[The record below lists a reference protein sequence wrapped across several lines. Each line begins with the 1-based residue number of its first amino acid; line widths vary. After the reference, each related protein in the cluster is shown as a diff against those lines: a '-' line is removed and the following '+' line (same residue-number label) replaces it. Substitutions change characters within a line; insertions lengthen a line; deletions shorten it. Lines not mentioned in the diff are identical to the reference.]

1 MYVDKNEAGR
11 RTQAERRAATR
22 RALLDAARSLFAER
36 GYHGT
41 AAEEIVRRAGV
52 TRGALYHHFEDKK
65 DLFRVV
71 VDEMEDEIDGKIE
84 EAERAEPVLPAAVMA
99 GYRAF
104 VDAVLDPGMRRAFF
118 LDGPSVL
125 GWEWREIDARHA
137 VGKIEEGIEALIAE
151 GFVEPQPVGPLAR
164 LINGALLEAAFFV
177 AASDDPEAARDE
189 VWGGMERLVGGLMN
203 RRSTPG
209 GATIKSRRTR
219 TPEGVSGE
227 VPVEGGSD
235 E

>member
-1 MYVDKNEAGR
+1 MNVNRDGNRR

-22 RALLDAARSLFAER
+22 RALLEAARRLFSEK

-41 AAEEIVRRAGV
+41 AAEEIVRQAGL

-71 VDEMEDEIDGKIE
+71 VDEMESEIDEAIE
-84 EAERAEPVLPAAVMA
+84 RAERAEDRLPEAVMA

-104 VDAVLDPGMRRAFF
+104 VDAVLDPEMRRTFF
-118 LDGPSVL
+118 VDGPSVL

-137 VGKIEEGIEALIAE
+137 VGKIEEGLEALIAE
-151 GFVEPQPVGPLAR
+151 GYIEPQPVKPLAR

-177 AASDDPEAARDE
+177 ATSEDPEAARDE
-189 VWGGMERLVGGLMN
+189 AWSAMERLVSGLM
-203 RRSTPG
+203 RRGCSAQG
-209 GATIKSRRTR
+209 
-219 TPEGVSGE
+219 
-227 VPVEGGSD
+227 
-235 E
+235 

>member
-1 MYVDKNEAGR
+1 MNVNEDVKRR

-22 RALLDAARSLFAER
+22 RALLDAARALFAEK

-41 AAEEIVRRAGV
+41 AAEEIVRRAGL

-71 VDEMEDEIDGKIE
+71 VDEMESEIDEEIE
-84 EAERAEPVLPAAVMA
+84 KAERAEARLPEAVMA

-104 VDAVLDPGMRRAFF
+104 VDAVLDPEMKRTFF

-137 VGKIEEGIEALIAE
+137 VGKIEEGLDALIAE
-151 GFVEPQPVGPLAR
+151 GYIEPQPVGPLAR

-189 VWGGMERLVGGLMN
+189 AWGAMERLVGGLMR
-203 RRSTPG
+203 RRSP
-209 GATIKSRRTR
+209 AQR
-219 TPEGVSGE
+219 
-227 VPVEGGSD
+227 
-235 E
+235 

>member
-1 MYVDKNEAGR
+1 MDVSSNDKGR
-11 RTQAERRAATR
+11 RTQAQRRATTT
-22 RALLDAARSLFAER
+22 RALLDAARSLFAEK

-41 AAEEIVRRAGV
+41 AAEEIVRRAGL

-71 VDEMEDEIDGKIE
+71 VDEMEGEIDEEIE
-84 EAERAEPVLPAAVMA
+84 AAERAQSGLPEAVMA

-104 VDAVLDPGMRRAFF
+104 VDAVLDPEMRRTFF

-137 VGKIEEGIEALIAE
+137 VGKIEEGLEALIAE

-164 LINGALLEAAFFV
+164 LINGTLLEAAFFV
-177 AASDDPEAARDE
+177 AASEDPEAARDE
-189 VWGGMERLVGGLMN
+189 VWGAMERLVGGLLKG
-203 RRSTPG
+203 RST
-209 GATIKSRRTR
+209 AQK
-219 TPEGVSGE
+219 
-227 VPVEGGSD
+227 
-235 E
+235 

>member
-1 MYVDKNEAGR
+1 MDVSSDDKGR
-11 RTQAERRAATR
+11 RTQAQRRATTR
-22 RALLDAARSLFAER
+22 RALLDAARSLFAEK

-41 AAEEIVRRAGV
+41 AAEEIVGRAGL

-71 VDEMEDEIDGKIE
+71 VDEMEGEIDEEIE
-84 EAERAEPVLPAAVMA
+84 AAERAQSGLPEAVMA

-104 VDAVLDPGMRRAFF
+104 IDAVLDPEMRRTFF

-137 VGKIEEGIEALIAE
+137 VGKIEEGLEALIAQ

-164 LINGALLEAAFFV
+164 LINGTLLEAAFFV
-177 AASDDPEAARDE
+177 AASEDPEAARDE
-189 VWGGMERLVGGLMN
+189 VWGAMERLVGGLM
-203 RRSTPG
+203 RRSS
-209 GATIKSRRTR
+209 AQR
-219 TPEGVSGE
+219 
-227 VPVEGGSD
+227 
-235 E
+235 

>member
-1 MYVDKNEAGR
+1 MNVNEKEKGR

-22 RALLDAARSLFAER
+22 GALLDSARSMFAER

-41 AAEEIVRRAGV
+41 AAEEIVQRAGL

-71 VDEMEDEIDGKIE
+71 VDQMEGAIDEEIE
-84 EAERAEPVLPAAVMA
+84 EAERAASSLPEAVMA

-104 VDAVLDPGMRRAFF
+104 IDAVLDPEMRRTFF

-137 VGKIEEGIEALIAE
+137 VGKIEEGLEALIAE
-151 GFVEPQPVGPLAR
+151 GFVEPQPVRPLAR

-177 AASDDPEAARDE
+177 AVSEDPEAARDE
-189 VWGGMERLVGGLMN
+189 AWGAMERLVGDLIN
-203 RRSTPG
+203 RRST
-209 GATIKSRRTR
+209 A
-219 TPEGVSGE
+219 
-227 VPVEGGSD
+227 
-235 E
+235 

>member
-1 MYVDKNEAGR
+1 MNVNEGAKGR
-11 RTQAERRAATR
+11 RTQAQRRAATR
-22 RALLDAARSLFAER
+22 RALLDAARSLFAEK
-36 GYHGT
+36 GYHET
-41 AAEEIVRRAGV
+41 AAEEIVRRAGL

-71 VDEMEDEIDGKIE
+71 VDEMEGEIDEEIE
-84 EAERAEPVLPAAVMA
+84 AAERAKASLPEAVMA

-104 VDAVLDPGMRRAFF
+104 VDAVLDPEMRRTFF

-137 VGKIEEGIEALIAE
+137 VAKIEEGLEALIAE

-177 AASDDPEAARDE
+177 AVSEDPKAARDE
-189 VWGGMERLVGGLMN
+189 AWGAMERLVGALVN
-203 RRSTPG
+203 NRSTAQG
-209 GATIKSRRTR
+209 
-219 TPEGVSGE
+219 
-227 VPVEGGSD
+227 
-235 E
+235 

>member
-1 MYVDKNEAGR
+1 MNVGEHDKGR
-11 RTQAERRAATR
+11 RTQAQRRASTR
-22 RALLDAARSLFAER
+22 RALLDAARSLFAEK

-41 AAEEIVRRAGV
+41 AAEEIASRAGL

-71 VDEMEDEIDGKIE
+71 VDEMEGEIDEEIE
-84 EAERAEPVLPAAVMA
+84 AAERAQSDLPRAVMA

-104 VDAVLDPGMRRAFF
+104 LDAVLDPEMRRTFF

-137 VGKIEEGIEALIAE
+137 VGKIEEGLESLIAE
-151 GFVEPQPVGPLAR
+151 GHMEPQPVKPLAR

-177 AASDDPEAARDE
+177 AASDDPGAARDE
-189 VWGGMERLVGGLMN
+189 AWGGMERLVGGLMN
-203 RRSTPG
+203 RRSSTQ
-209 GATIKSRRTR
+209 
-219 TPEGVSGE
+219 E
-227 VPVEGGSD
+227 
-235 E
+235 

>member
-1 MYVDKNEAGR
+1 MNVNEKEKGR

-22 RALLDAARSLFAER
+22 GALLDSARSLFAER

-41 AAEEIVRRAGV
+41 AAEEIVQRAGL

-71 VDEMEDEIDGKIE
+71 VDEMEGAIDEEIE
-84 EAERAEPVLPAAVMA
+84 EAERAASSLPKAVMA

-104 VDAVLDPGMRRAFF
+104 IDAVLDPEMRRTFF

-125 GWEWREIDARHA
+125 GWEWHEIDARHA
-137 VGKIEEGIEALIAE
+137 VAKIEEGLEALIAE

-177 AASDDPEAARDE
+177 ALSEDPEAARDE
-189 VWGGMERLVGGLMN
+189 AWGAMERLVGALVN
-203 RRSTPG
+203 RRSTAQG
-209 GATIKSRRTR
+209 
-219 TPEGVSGE
+219 
-227 VPVEGGSD
+227 
-235 E
+235 

>member
-1 MYVDKNEAGR
+1 MNVNSDGKGR
-11 RTQAERRAATR
+11 RTQAERTAATR

-41 AAEEIVRRAGV
+41 AAEEIVRRAGL

-71 VDEMEDEIDGKIE
+71 VDEMEGEIDEEIE
-84 EAERAEPVLPAAVMA
+84 AAERAQPGLPEAVMA

-104 VDAVLDPGMRRAFF
+104 IDAVLDPEMRRTFF

-137 VGKIEEGIEALIAE
+137 VGKIEEGLEALIAQ

-164 LINGALLEAAFFV
+164 LINGTLLEAAFFV
-177 AASDDPEAARDE
+177 AASEDPELARDE
-189 VWGGMERLVGGLMN
+189 VWGAMERLVGGLM
-203 RRSTPG
+203 RRPS
-209 GATIKSRRTR
+209 AQR
-219 TPEGVSGE
+219 
-227 VPVEGGSD
+227 
-235 E
+235 

>member
-1 MYVDKNEAGR
+1 MDVSSDDKGR
-11 RTQAERRAATR
+11 RTQAQRRATTR
-22 RALLDAARSLFAER
+22 RALLDAARSLFAEK

-41 AAEEIVRRAGV
+41 AAEEIVGRAGL

-71 VDEMEDEIDGKIE
+71 VDEMEGEIDEEIE
-84 EAERAEPVLPAAVMA
+84 AAERAQPGLLEAVMA

-104 VDAVLDPGMRRAFF
+104 IDAVLDPEMRRTFF

-137 VGKIEEGIEALIAE
+137 VGKIEEGLEALIAQ

-164 LINGALLEAAFFV
+164 LINGTLLEAAFFV
-177 AASDDPEAARDE
+177 AASEDPEAARDE
-189 VWGGMERLVGGLMN
+189 VWGAMERLVGGLM
-203 RRSTPG
+203 RRPS
-209 GATIKSRRTR
+209 AQR
-219 TPEGVSGE
+219 
-227 VPVEGGSD
+227 
-235 E
+235 

>member
-1 MYVDKNEAGR
+1 MNVNEKEKGR

-22 RALLDAARSLFAER
+22 RALLDSARSLFAER

-41 AAEEIVRRAGV
+41 AAEEIVQRAGL

-71 VDEMEDEIDGKIE
+71 VDEMEGAIDEEIE
-84 EAERAEPVLPAAVMA
+84 EAERAASSLPEAVMA

-104 VDAVLDPGMRRAFF
+104 IDAVLDPEMRRTFF

-137 VGKIEEGIEALIAE
+137 VGKIEEGLEALIAE
-151 GFVEPQPVGPLAR
+151 GFVEPQPVRPLAR

-177 AASDDPEAARDE
+177 AVSADPEAARDE
-189 VWGGMERLVGGLMN
+189 AWGAMERLVGDLIN
-203 RRSTPG
+203 RRST
-209 GATIKSRRTR
+209 A
-219 TPEGVSGE
+219 
-227 VPVEGGSD
+227 
-235 E
+235 

>member
-1 MYVDKNEAGR
+1 MNVNEKEKGR

-22 RALLDAARSLFAER
+22 RALLDSARSLFAER

-41 AAEEIVRRAGV
+41 AAEEIVQRAGL

-65 DLFRVV
+65 DLFRLV
-71 VDEMEDEIDGKIE
+71 VDEMEGAIDEEIE
-84 EAERAEPVLPAAVMA
+84 EAERAASSLPEAVMA

-104 VDAVLDPGMRRAFF
+104 IDAVLDPEMRRTFF

-137 VGKIEEGIEALIAE
+137 VGKIEEGLEALIAE
-151 GFVEPQPVGPLAR
+151 GFVEPQPVRPLAR

-177 AASDDPEAARDE
+177 AVAADPEAARDE
-189 VWGGMERLVGGLMN
+189 AWGAMERLVGDLIN
-203 RRSTPG
+203 RRST
-209 GATIKSRRTR
+209 A
-219 TPEGVSGE
+219 
-227 VPVEGGSD
+227 
-235 E
+235 